1 MERRAAL
8 AGPVPGPR
16 KRRVTHRL
24 ALLIVRQPH
33 PTPDMTNVHRL
44 ASIGLTLCAALAAQD
59 GRPAPAR
66 IGDPVPDFAFPT
78 LHNGDGRVSLH
89 EFRGRPVLLD
99 FWGTR

>member
-1 MERRAAL
+1 
-8 AGPVPGPR
+8 
-16 KRRVTHRL
+16 
-24 ALLIVRQPH
+24 
-33 PTPDMTNVHRL
+33 MTNVHRL
-44 ASIGLTLCAALAAQD
+44 ASIGLALCAALAAQD

-89 EFRGRPVLLD
+89 EFQGRPVLLD